1 MNNQYKHIAF
11 LVIPDATLLDITGPY
26 EVFAQAVEC
35 QKSDKKASDSYILHT
50 ISASDNRQVKTASGL
65 KIDCEDSISTYNF
78 EIDTL
83 FIPGVPNSMQEHYIL
98 DEKLLQWIENQSH
111 KVRRI
116 CSVCTGTFFL
126 AEAGVLNGKRAVTH
140 WEMCERLASQYP
152 DIQVETDPIFVTD
165 GNVYTSAGI
174 SAGMDLALALVEED
188 FGRALA
194 LDVAKQMVLYLK
206 RPGSQSQY
214 STILTHQ
221 HTDYRPIQELEGW
234 IPEHLHEELTVEK
247 LAEFVSMSPRNFARV
262 FVRETGI
269 TPARYIDKLRIETA
283 CRYLVE
289 TQLTLKE
296 IAVLC
301 GLTSIDNM
309 RKVFLKYIHIS
320 PTDYREHFGT
330 AFSPK

>member
-1 MNNQYKHIAF
+1 
-11 LVIPDATLLDITGPY
+11 
-26 EVFAQAVEC
+26 
-35 QKSDKKASDSYILHT
+35 
-50 ISASDNRQVKTASGL
+50 
-65 KIDCEDSISTYNF
+65 
-78 EIDTL
+78 
-83 FIPGVPNSMQEHYIL
+83 
-98 DEKLLQWIENQSH
+98 
-111 KVRRI
+111 
-116 CSVCTGTFFL
+116 
-126 AEAGVLNGKRAVTH
+126 
-140 WEMCERLASQYP
+140 
-152 DIQVETDPIFVTD
+152 
-165 GNVYTSAGI
+165 
-174 SAGMDLALALVEED
+174 MDLALALVEED

-194 LDVAKQMVLYLK
+194 LYVAKQMVLYLK